1 MFPLN
6 IKFDSG
12 RIVPVI
18 TSISLYFWI
27 DLYFFFNLKSKFD
40 LTGKIF
46 EGVSFI
52 NSIFPSLTLSL
63 VSISFSFAFF
73 SCLSFPNDKL
83 IFSLTLSL
91 NELFFL
97 NSSSKISFLIISFS
111 FLFTQFGLI

>member
-40 LTGKIF
+40 LTGKIL

-52 NSIFPSLTLSL
+52 DSIFPLLTLSL
-63 VSISFSFAFF
+63 VSISSSFTFF
-73 SCLSFPNDKL
+73 SCLSFPNDNL
-83 IFSLTLSL
+83 IFSLTLLL

-111 FLFTQFGLI
+111 ILFTLFGLI